1 MMDCISGYGL
11 GASSI
16 ALFGRV
22 GMYVCMYVDNGA
34 NEVMMMMMMV
44 MIVMIMMAK
53 GMMMMMMMIMKMMIV
68 VMWVTIMMIL
78 SRSFTSIFH
87 LK

>member
-22 GMYVCMYVDNGA
+22 GMYVCMYVDRDD
-34 NEVMMMMMMV
+34 NEVVIMIMIGLMMMM
-44 MIVMIMMAK
+44 
-53 GMMMMMMMIMKMMIV
+53 
-68 VMWVTIMMIL
+68 
-78 SRSFTSIFH
+78 
-87 LK
+87 

>member
-22 GMYVCMYVDNGA
+22 GMYVCMYVCMYVDNGA
-34 NEVMMMMMMV
+34 N
-44 MIVMIMMAK
+44 K
-53 GMMMMMMMIMKMMIV
+53 
-68 VMWVTIMMIL
+68 VTMG
-78 SRSFTSIFH
+78 
-87 LK
+87 